1 MLTFEI
7 PVIAMMYPTPPLN
20 TGRRDKRQKIEWK
33 LLTRCVYIII
43 VSTENKQLSTTT
55 KLLIS
60 DTWVC
65 V

>member
-7 PVIAMMYPTPPLN
+7 PVIARMYLTPSLKA
-20 TGRRDKRQKIEWK
+20 GRMDKRQKIEWG
-33 LLTRCVYIII
+33 LLTRCVCIII
-43 VSTENKQLSTTT
+43 VSSENKQLSSIT

-60 DTWVC
+60 DKLVS